1 MEAGLVVLGA
11 RGLTSLEQ
19 SVVLFQQS
27 FNRGPRAENIQEVL
41 SAAIPQLT
49 EHFAAIKAAM

>member
-1 MEAGLVVLGA
+1 VREEME
-11 RGLTSLEQ
+11 
-19 SVVLFQQS
+19 FI
-27 FNRGPRAENIQEVL
+27 FAENIREVL